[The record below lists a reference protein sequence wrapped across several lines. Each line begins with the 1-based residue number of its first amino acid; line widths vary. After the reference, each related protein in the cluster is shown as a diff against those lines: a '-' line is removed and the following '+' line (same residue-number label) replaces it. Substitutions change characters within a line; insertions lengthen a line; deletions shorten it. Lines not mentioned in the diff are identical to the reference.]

1 VQPRGSRGGTSGDER
16 GRQPGA
22 ASAAVTLGHQ
32 PTYLLL
38 AGLASEIV
46 PRARGC
52 PMSLNSFSLFVG
64 LGCGSAA
71 VGALLPYGF
80 GAAYGGVAAV
90 AALSGLLGL
99 ALLRGQRCRPLRIV
113 NQGSWVKVWGGGS
126 RGGGPQ
132 RRGPW
137 RTT

>member
-1 VQPRGSRGGTSGDER
+1 
-16 GRQPGA
+16 
-22 ASAAVTLGHQ
+22 
-32 PTYLLL
+32 
-38 AGLASEIV
+38 
-46 PRARGC
+46 
-52 PMSLNSFSLFVG
+52 MSLNSFSLFVG